1 MTVVTPPLP
10 QKDDASSSEQQQ
22 PSSSKKDTHK
32 NSNHPSILPGIALCA
47 STAFGGFQIAS
58 VLSSVLGMPISG
70 IPTSILLGMT
80 LKHTALPSLGNNQAM
95 FQPGVTVCTKTL
107 LQTGIVCV
115 AAKLSFGQVLA
126 TSSQCIPVV
135 LSSVG
140 AGMLFVPMAGRWA
153 GLPSSQ
159 LTLLLT
165 AGTSICGVTAI
176 TALAPA
182 IQASPRDIAVA
193 VANTVLFGTFGM
205 LCYPYLLH
213 SLCDGNSAQVGMCLG
228 VAIHDTSQVL
238 GSALAYKETYG
249 DDHAFQVAAV
259 TKLLRN
265 LGLAVAI
272 PVLSYAHASEQ
283 RKQKEQQGEPSSP
296 ESSDSNETSS
306 SSSSSQTMS
315 GLVTFTKKYV
325 PPFLLAFLGMSTL
338 RSTGD
343 LLLVES
349 SSTAPHYFTF
359 AMDWLGNDLSKYLL
373 GTAMAGVGLSTSASS
388 LRGVGWKPFA
398 VGGAGALVVG
408 GTGFTVATMIV

>member
-1 MTVVTPPLP
+1 M
-10 QKDDASSSEQQQ
+10 
-22 PSSSKKDTHK
+22 
-32 NSNHPSILPGIALCA
+32 
-47 STAFGGFQIAS
+47 AS
-58 VLSSVLGMPISG
+58 VLSSILGMPISG
-70 IPTSILLGMT
+70 IPASILLGMT
-80 LKHTALPSLGNNQAM
+80 LKHNMLDHHSSTI
-95 FQPGVTVCTKTL
+95 QPGLTFCTKTL

-126 TSSQCIPVV
+126 TSSQSIPVV

-140 AGMLFVPMAGRWA
+140 AGMLFIPLAGRWA
-153 GLPSSQ
+153 GLPSSS

-182 IQASPRDIAVA
+182 IQAPPRDIAVA

-213 SLCDGNSAQVGMCLG
+213 ALCDGNSAQVGMCLG

-249 DDHAFQVAAV
+249 DDVAFQVAAV

-272 PVLSYAHASEQ
+272 PALSYAHVAQ
-283 RKQKEQQGEPSSP
+283 QQKDEAPNESSSP
-296 ESSDSNETSS
+296 NASDSTSP
-306 SSSSSQTMS
+306 QTMS
-315 GLVTFTKKYV
+315 GLMTFTKKYV
-325 PPFLLAFLGMSTL
+325 PPFLLAFVGMSTL

-343 LLLVES
+343 LLLVEA
-349 SSTAPHYFTF
+349 TASQHYFTL

-373 GTAMAGVGLSTSASS
+373 GTAMAGVGLGTSASS

>member
-1 MTVVTPPLP
+1 M
-10 QKDDASSSEQQQ
+10 
-22 PSSSKKDTHK
+22 
-32 NSNHPSILPGIALCA
+32 
-47 STAFGGFQIAS
+47 AS
-58 VLSSVLGMPISG
+58 VLSSILGMPISG
-70 IPTSILLGMT
+70 IPTSIVLGMT
-80 LKHTALPSLGNNQAM
+80 LKHNLPDHYIATI
-95 FQPGVTVCTKTL
+95 QPGLTFCTKTL

-126 TSSQCIPVV
+126 TSWQSIPVV
-135 LSSVG
+135 VSSVG
-140 AGMLFVPMAGRWA
+140 AGMLFLPFAGRWA

-182 IQASPRDIAVA
+182 IQAPPRDIAVA

-213 SLCDGNSAQVGMCLG
+213 ALCDGNSAQVGMCLG

-249 DDHAFQVAAV
+249 DDVAFQVAAV

-272 PVLSYAHASEQ
+272 PALSYVHVTQ
-283 RKQKEQQGEPSSP
+283 QQKEETPNESSSP
-296 ESSDSNETSS
+296 NASDSTLPP
-306 SSSSSQTMS
+306 TMS
-315 GLVTFTKKYV
+315 GLMTFTKKYV

-343 LLLVES
+343 LLLVEA
-349 SSTAPHYFTF
+349 TASQQNFTLG
-359 AMDWLGNDLSKYLL
+359 MDWLGNDLSKYLL
-373 GTAMAGVGLSTSASS
+373 GTAMAGVGLGTSASS

-398 VGGAGALVVG
+398 VGGAGAFVVG